1 MGGPAPALC
10 GCCWRVGS
18 GHKAATSRILGP
30 PAGASSLGAEL
41 AQETLGRAHPL
52 AGKPGLGWWCPLQA
66 GGAGP
71 GVGDHWLGGTAPDS
85 QVRGL
90 GDPEACFGS

>member
-1 MGGPAPALC
+1 M
-10 GCCWRVGS
+10 
-18 GHKAATSRILGP
+18 
-30 PAGASSLGAEL
+30 